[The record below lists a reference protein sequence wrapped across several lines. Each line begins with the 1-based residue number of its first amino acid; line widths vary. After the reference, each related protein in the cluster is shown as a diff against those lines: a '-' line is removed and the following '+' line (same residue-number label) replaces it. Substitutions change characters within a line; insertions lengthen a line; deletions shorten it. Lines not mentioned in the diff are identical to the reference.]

1 MACAIASRAR
11 SSRRACRDRGRRGL
25 DRPRAARAR
34 GRRARGG
41 RDRDGAP
48 GGGVAP
54 RRAPGRRTLRPLPG
68 AGPPADRGGGRPLPG
83 ADRAPGAPRAAPVPA
98 RLGGLPRSAPGRHPR
113 RTGAAPG
120 DGRPRGVGAGGA
132 GGPPGS
138 GGRRPRHRQR
148 RHRLRARLGAAQCGG
163 AGRRGGGGRPRRRV
177 SKRPRA
183 RALGAGAA
191 ARGRSL
197 RAPRLAVGEP
207 RPGGG
212 QPAIPAERGDRVAA
226 ARGVAPR
233 AARRAGRRAGR
244 PRRDPPHR
252 GGSAPGA
259 EAGRVAADGDRRGAG
274 GPARLAH
281 GRRGILRHPG
291 PAGSQRRGAVHRRAL
306 GGHADHTCDLRLRRG
321 APGGLLMATRL
332 IVEGGAPL
340 RGEVAA
346 SAAKNAALPAL
357 CAALLTARPV
367 VLENV
372 PALADVTT
380 TRSLLE
386 RLGGVVSTDAD
397 GSTRVVV
404 EKVTSN
410 EAPYELVSTMRASV
424 LVLGPLLARTGLAKV
439 ALPGGCAIG
448 VRPIDQHLKG
458 FQKLGAEVFIRNGY
472 VEARASRLKGARIST
487 DLVTVTGTENLM
499 MAAALAEGTTVI
511 ENAAREPEVTDLAR
525 LLTAMGARIHGA
537 GTDRIEAGTLLVAAA
552 ITGGDVTVTGTEPR
566 HMSAM
571 LAKLEESGSAVTVT
585 DDRIR
590 CQGPARP
597 KAVDLITN
605 PFPGF
610 ATDMQAQFMAMLGL
624 ADGISKIT
632 ETIFENRF
640 MHAAELARLGAKI
653 EAEGSTAV
661 VRGQRYYQ
669 GAPVMATD
677 LRASASLVL
686 AGLAARGRTEISR
699 VYHLDRGYEGLEKK
713 LQSLGARIERLR

>member
-1 MACAIASRAR
+1 
-11 SSRRACRDRGRRGL
+11 
-25 DRPRAARAR
+25 
-34 GRRARGG
+34 
-41 RDRDGAP
+41 
-48 GGGVAP
+48 
-54 RRAPGRRTLRPLPG
+54 
-68 AGPPADRGGGRPLPG
+68 
-83 ADRAPGAPRAAPVPA
+83 
-98 RLGGLPRSAPGRHPR
+98 
-113 RTGAAPG
+113 
-120 DGRPRGVGAGGA
+120 
-132 GGPPGS
+132 
-138 GGRRPRHRQR
+138 
-148 RHRLRARLGAAQCGG
+148 
-163 AGRRGGGGRPRRRV
+163 
-177 SKRPRA
+177 
-183 RALGAGAA
+183 
-191 ARGRSL
+191 
-197 RAPRLAVGEP
+197 
-207 RPGGG
+207 
-212 QPAIPAERGDRVAA
+212 
-226 ARGVAPR
+226 
-233 AARRAGRRAGR
+233 
-244 PRRDPPHR
+244 
-252 GGSAPGA
+252 
-259 EAGRVAADGDRRGAG
+259 
-274 GPARLAH
+274 
-281 GRRGILRHPG
+281 
-291 PAGSQRRGAVHRRAL
+291 
-306 GGHADHTCDLRLRRG
+306 
-321 APGGLLMATRL
+321 MATRL

-340 RGEVAA
+340 RGTVAA
-346 SAAKNAALPAL
+346 SAAKNAALPEL

-372 PALADVTT
+372 PELADVTT

-397 GSTRVVV
+397 GGTRVEVAT
-404 EKVTSN
+404 VTSH

-458 FQKLGAEVFIRNGY
+458 FQKLGAEVFVRNGY

-499 MAAALAEGTTVI
+499 MAAVLAEGTTVI

-525 LLTAMGARIHGA
+525 LLTAMGARIQGA
-537 GTDRIEAGTLLVAAA
+537 GTERIEIEGVSELGGARHRVIPDRIEAGTLLVAAA

-585 DDRIR
+585 DGRIR
-590 CQGPARP
+590 CQGPAKP
-597 KAVDLITN
+597 KALDLITN

-610 ATDMQAQFMAMLGL
+610 PTDMQAQFMALLGL

-640 MHAAELARLGAKI
+640 MHAAELARLGARI

-677 LRASASLVL
+677 LRASACLVL

-699 VYHLDRGYEGLEKK
+699 VYHLDRGYERLEVK
-713 LQSLGARIERLR
+713 LRSLGATIERLR